1 MKIRHLHAWDVSSQE
16 AIQIQKELRSRLD
29 LTKLPST
36 IRHVAGADVSF
47 SRKLG
52 RIWAGVVVFS
62 FPELSRIEEKWIQD
76 RVSFPYIPGLL
87 SFRELPVL
95 LKALKRLN
103 TDPELI
109 LCDGQ
114 GIAHPRGL
122 GLASHLGLLVDRA
135 TIGCAKSRLVG
146 AFSEVGQQKGSYAPL
161 WYKEQVVGAVLR
173 TRRGVKPLFISPGNR
188 ITLDESVKIVLEC
201 CIKYRMPEPTRQ
213 AHFLVSGLSRRR
225 EVA

>member
-16 AIQIQKELRSRLD
+16 AIQIQKELRSQLD
-29 LTKLPST
+29 LTKLPRT

-47 SRKLG
+47 SRISG

-62 FPELSRIEEKWIQD
+62 FPQLSRIEEKWIQD
-76 RVSFPYIPGLL
+76 KVRFPYIPGLL

-95 LKALKRLN
+95 LKALKRLK

-135 TIGCAKSRLVG
+135 TVGCAKSRLVG

-161 WYKEQVVGAVLR
+161 WYKEQMVGAVLR

-201 CIKYRMPEPTRQ
+201 CSKYRMPEPTRQ
-213 AHFLVSGLSRRR
+213 AHLLVSGLRRRR

>member
-1 MKIRHLHAWDVSSQE
+1 MKIRHLHVWDVSSQE
-16 AIQIQKELRSRLD
+16 AIQIQKQLRSRLD
-29 LTKLPST
+29 LTTLPG
-36 IRHVAGADVSF
+36 IVRRIAGTDVSF
-47 SRKLG
+47 SRKSG

-76 RVSFPYIPGLL
+76 KVSFPYIPGLL

-95 LKALKRLN
+95 LKALKTLE

-146 AFSEVGQQKGSYAPL
+146 DFSELGRQKGSHAPL
-161 WYKEQVVGAVLR
+161 WYKEQMVGAVLR

-188 ITLDESVKIVLEC
+188 ITLDESVKIVLAC
-201 CIKYRMPEPTRQ
+201 CGKYRMPEPIRQ
-213 AHFLVSGLSRRR
+213 AHLLVSALRRR
-225 EVA
+225 QEVA

>member
-16 AIQIQKELRSRLD
+16 AIRIQKELRSRLD
-29 LTKLPST
+29 LAKSLGP
-36 IRHVAGADVSF
+36 IGRVAGTDVSF
-47 SRKLG
+47 SRKSG

-62 FPELSRIEEKWIQD
+62 YPDLCKIEEQWIMD

-95 LKALKRLN
+95 LKALERVK
-103 TDPELI
+103 TDPQVI

-122 GLASHLGLLVDRA
+122 GIASHLGLLVDRP

-146 AFSEVGQQKGSYAPL
+146 KFSKVEEEKGCYVPL
-161 WYKEQVVGAVLR
+161 RYKERVVGAVVR
-173 TRRGVKPLFISPGNR
+173 TRLRVRPLFISPGNG
-188 ITLDESVKIVLEC
+188 ISLDDSVKIVLEC
-201 CIKYRMPEPTRQ
+201 CGKYRMPEPTRQ
-213 AHFLVSGLSRRR
+213 AHLLVSGLRRR
-225 EVA
+225 QEVV

>member
-16 AIQIQKELRSRLD
+16 AIQIKKELRSRLA
-29 LTKLPST
+29 LTELPGT

-47 SRKLG
+47 SRKSG

-76 RVSFPYIPGLL
+76 KVSFPYIPGLL

-95 LKALKRLN
+95 LKALKRLK

-161 WYKEQVVGAVLR
+161 WYKEQMVGAVLR

-188 ITLDESVKIVLEC
+188 ITLYESVKIVLEC
-201 CIKYRMPEPTRQ
+201 CRKYRMPEPTRQ
-213 AHFLVSGLSRRR
+213 AHLLVSGLRRRR

>member
-1 MKIRHLHAWDVSSQE
+1 MQIRHLHVWDVSAQE
-16 AIQIQKELRSRLD
+16 AIQLQKELRSRLD
-29 LTKLPST
+29 LTKLPSP
-36 IRHVAGADVSF
+36 IRYVAGADVSF
-47 SRKLG
+47 SRKSG

-62 FPELSRIEEKWIQD
+62 FPELLKIEEKWIQD
-76 RVSFPYIPGLL
+76 KVRFPYIPGLL
-87 SFRELPVL
+87 SFREIPVL
-95 LKALKRLN
+95 LGALKRLK

-109 LCDGQ
+109 ICDGQ

-146 AFSEVGQQKGSYAPL
+146 EFSGVKEEKGSYAPL
-161 WYKEQVVGAVLR
+161 WYKEQMVGAVVR

-201 CIKYRMPEPTRQ
+201 CGKYRVPEPTRQ
-213 AHFLVSGLSRRR
+213 AHLLVSGLRRR
-225 EVA
+225 QEVA

>member
-16 AIQIQKELRSRLD
+16 AIQIQKELRSQLD
-29 LTKLPST
+29 LTKLPRT

-47 SRKLG
+47 SRISG

-76 RVSFPYIPGLL
+76 KVRFPYIPGLL

-95 LKALKRLN
+95 LKALKRLK

-135 TIGCAKSRLVG
+135 TVGCAKSRLVG

-161 WYKEQVVGAVLR
+161 WYKEQMVGAVLR

-201 CIKYRMPEPTRQ
+201 CSKYRMPEPTRQ
-213 AHFLVSGLSRRR
+213 AHLLVSGLRRRR

>member
-16 AIQIQKELRSRLD
+16 AIQIQKELRSQLD
-29 LTKLPST
+29 LTKLPRT

-47 SRKLG
+47 SRISG

-76 RVSFPYIPGLL
+76 KVRFPYIPGLL

-95 LKALKRLN
+95 LKALKRLK

-135 TIGCAKSRLVG
+135 TVGCAKSRLVG

-161 WYKEQVVGAVLR
+161 WYKEQMVGAVLR

-188 ITLDESVKIVLEC
+188 ITLDEAVKIVLEC
-201 CIKYRMPEPTRQ
+201 CRKYRMPEPTRQ
-213 AHFLVSGLSRRR
+213 AHLLVSGLRRRR

>member
-16 AIQIQKELRSRLD
+16 AIQIQKELRTQLD
-29 LTKLPST
+29 LTKLPGT

-47 SRKLG
+47 SRISG
-52 RIWAGVVVFS
+52 RIWAGVVVFT
-62 FPELSRIEEKWIQD
+62 FPELSRIEEKWIED
-76 RVSFPYIPGLL
+76 KVRFPYIPGLL

-95 LKALKRLN
+95 LKALKRLK

-122 GLASHLGLLVDRA
+122 GLASHLGLLVDRP
-135 TIGCAKSRLVG
+135 TVGCAKSRLVG
-146 AFSEVGQQKGSYAPL
+146 AFSAVGQQKGSYAPL
-161 WYKEQVVGAVLR
+161 WYKEQRVGAVLR

-201 CIKYRMPEPTRQ
+201 CRKYRMPEPTRQ
-213 AHFLVSGLSRRR
+213 AHLLVSGLRRRR

>member
-188 ITLDESVKIVLEC
+188 ISLDESVKIVLEC

-213 AHFLVSGLSRRR
+213 AHLLVTGLRRRR

>member
-1 MKIRHLHAWDVSSQE
+1 MKIRHLHVWDVSSQE
-16 AIQIQKELRSRLD
+16 AIQIQKELRYRLD
-29 LTKLPST
+29 LTELPSP
-36 IRHVAGADVSF
+36 IRRVAGADVSF
-47 SRKLG
+47 SRKSG

-62 FPELSRIEEKWIQD
+62 FPQLSRIEEKWVQD
-76 RVSFPYIPGLL
+76 KVSFPYIPGLL

-95 LKALKRLN
+95 LKALKRLK

-146 AFSEVGQQKGSYAPL
+146 EFSEVEEQKGSSTPL
-161 WYKEQVVGAVLR
+161 WYKEQIVGAVVR

-188 ITLDESVKIVLEC
+188 ITLVESVRIVLEC
-201 CIKYRMPEPTRQ
+201 CGKYRMPEPTRQ
-213 AHFLVSGLSRRR
+213 AHLLVSGLRRR
-225 EVA
+225 QEVS

>member
-1 MKIRHLHAWDVSSQE
+1 MKIRHLHVWDVSSQE
-16 AIQIQKELRSRLD
+16 AIQIQKELRSRLA
-29 LTKLPST
+29 LTKLPGT
-36 IRHVAGADVSF
+36 VRRVAGTDVSF
-47 SRKLG
+47 SRKSG

-62 FPELSRIEEKWIQD
+62 FPDLFRIEEKWIQD
-76 RVSFPYIPGLL
+76 KVRFPYIPGLL

-95 LKALKRLN
+95 LKALERLE

-146 AFSEVGQQKGSYAPL
+146 DFSELGQQKGSYAPL
-161 WYKEQVVGAVLR
+161 WYKEQRVGAVLR

-188 ITLDESVKIVLEC
+188 ITLDESVKMVLAC
-201 CIKYRMPEPTRQ
+201 CGKYRMPEPTRQ
-213 AHFLVSGLSRRR
+213 AHLLVSGLRRR
-225 EVA
+225 QEVV